1 MPWALPR
8 ACHRGPA
15 KDIRVKT
22 ILDSQ
27 SAPSNGSH
35 PGCGC
40 GRPQRCTW
48 ELLSCLLGLVCR
60 IIPLHSPHTHRPS
73 VGSQEPKK
81 VWAGRRRQLLQQM
94 GLEGHSRAYLAHVA
108 SWQLPAAG
116 LSHDWG
122 RNFAAGLPVSVPL
135 STCDPTLPK
144 WPSLWVFRILVGI
157 CGSQN
162 HQAKNGTFQT
172 PRLKKAV
179 PFFLSSPLNPREMP
193 CGLTLFS
200 TQFHTQNLQGAWYIA
215 GTQ

>member
-1 MPWALPR
+1 MYLGTPVLLAGPGLQDHPSPLP
-8 ACHRGPA
+8 
-15 KDIRVKT
+15 
-22 ILDSQ
+22 
-27 SAPSNGSH
+27 
-35 PGCGC
+35 
-40 GRPQRCTW
+40 
-48 ELLSCLLGLVCR
+48 
-60 IIPLHSPHTHRPS
+60 PHTPALS
-73 VGSQEPKK
+73 GFSGAKEGVGWEEETAPAADG
-81 VWAGRRRQLLQQM
+81 VGGPQQ
-94 GLEGHSRAYLAHVA
+94 GLAHVA